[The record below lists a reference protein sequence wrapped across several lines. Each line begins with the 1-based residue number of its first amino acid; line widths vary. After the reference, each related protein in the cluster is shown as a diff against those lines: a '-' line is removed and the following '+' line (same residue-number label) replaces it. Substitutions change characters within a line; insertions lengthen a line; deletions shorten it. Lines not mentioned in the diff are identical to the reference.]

1 MTSPVSWALL
11 ALVAIVVVWWAS
23 QVDWSAWYGL
33 CHASSDR
40 DRRAIALL
48 AATAMLLALQSIVL
62 RLVARDVAVVSVT
75 TGWLPAAI
83 VLALAYYWHQD

>member
-33 CHASSDR
+33 YHASSDR
-40 DRRAIALL
+40 DRRAMALL
-48 AATAMLLALQSIVL
+48 LVTAVLLALRNIVL
-62 RLVARDVAVVSVT
+62 CLVPRDVAVVSGT
-75 TGWLPAAI
+75 TGWLPETI
-83 VLALAYYWHQD
+83 VLLLACYWHRD